1 MAANG
6 VSSGACAV
14 SEEEA
19 RSEAERLLADPR
31 LHVSDRHRAFLRYI
45 VDARFEGRSDTIKA
59 YSIAIDVFK
68 RPASFDPSS
77 DPIVRIE
84 ATRLRESLQKY
95 YAQLADEPGARLDI
109 PRGRYVPVFVERDN
123 PPCLEEDGE
132 LQDVGLPTEE
142 PTQAA
147 SRPEGRN
154 WRHAIVGGAALFA
167 AALIG
172 GLAYEAASP
181 TLPDTQKPFVALSIN
196 ASQNDKAAG
205 EAVMEDLAVSLAR
218 FGTVRLKSGASGSRV
233 PSDAME
239 QSLYEINM
247 RYAENESSVSLWWQV
262 SDAASGEA
270 VWTDEERRPV
280 AAGTRDEA
288 MRDLVFS
295 VSRRL
300 ARPAGIINAIELRRN
315 LPASTIGNVCVL
327 RGEFAVEQ
335 RDAAGLRAVR
345 SCLEATIAADPT
357 DSDAMATLA
366 RVFVW
371 IGRATGDDSYFGRG
385 LELANRAATLSP
397 SSPRAALAQLGVQYQ
412 LGQNEISIAAGRRG
426 VALNPENADLL
437 AKLSMVVFLTG
448 HWEEG
453 VQLARQAGEIAGQ
466 PIRDASFVMILDEY
480 RQERYA
486 QAVFLARQVPAPD
499 APTTVLKLAAIARL
513 GDGRMTE
520 QEIAAARLQHPDLH
534 RTVAAMFTGARY
546 DSNLRDA
553 LRAGILEAGLKMP
566 ELASNGAM

>member
-6 VSSGACAV
+6 VSSGARTVC
-14 SEEEA
+14 EKEA
-19 RSEAERLLADPR
+19 RAEAERLLADPR
-31 LHVSDRHRAFLRYI
+31 LHISDRHRAFLKY
-45 VDARFEGRSDTIKA
+45 VVNALFEGRSETVKA
-59 YSIAIDVFK
+59 YSIAIDVFN

-84 ATRLRESLQKY
+84 ATRLRETLQKY
-95 YAQLADEPGARLDI
+95 YGQIADEPGARLDI
-109 PRGRYVPVFVERDN
+109 PRGRYVPVFVERDH
-123 PPCLEEDGE
+123 PPCPDEDGE
-132 LQDVGLPTEE
+132 PQDVGLPTEE
-142 PTQAA
+142 PQAA
-147 SRPEGRN
+147 SPPDGRK
-154 WRHAIVGGAALFA
+154 WRHAMFGGAALLA
-167 AALIG
+167 AAVTG
-172 GLAYEAASP
+172 GLAYDATSP

-196 ASQNDKAAG
+196 ASQKDKAAG

-218 FGTVRLKSGASGSRV
+218 FGTVRLKSGASGSRT

-239 QSLYEINM
+239 QSLYQINL
-247 RYAENESSVSLWWQV
+247 RYAEDESSVSLWWQV

-270 VWTDEERRPV
+270 VWTDEERRTV
-280 AAGTRDEA
+280 ASGLRNEA
-288 MRDLVFS
+288 MHDLVFA

-300 ARPAGIINAIELRRN
+300 ARPAGIINAVELRRN

-335 RDAAGLRAVR
+335 RDAAGLKAAR
-345 SCLEATIAADPT
+345 SCLTATIAADPT
-357 DSDAMATLA
+357 NADAMATLA
-366 RVFVW
+366 RVYVW
-371 IGRATGDDSYFGRG
+371 IGRSTGDDSYFGRG

-448 HWEEG
+448 HWGEG
-453 VQLARQAGEIAGQ
+453 VQLAREATEIAGQ

-480 RQERYA
+480 RRERYA
-486 QAVFLARQVPAPD
+486 QAVFLARQVPSPD

-513 GDGRMTE
+513 GDRPATE
-520 QEIAAARLQHPDLH
+520 LEIAAARLQHPDLD
-534 RTVAAMFTGARY
+534 RTVAAMFSGARY

-553 LRAGILEAGLKMP
+553 LRAGISEAGLKMP

>member
-6 VSSGACAV
+6 VSNGARVV

-19 RSEAERLLADPR
+19 RAEAERLLADPR

-59 YSIAIDVFK
+59 YSIAIDVFN

-95 YAQLADEPGARLDI
+95 YGQIADEPGARLDI
-109 PRGRYVPVFVERDN
+109 PRGRYVPVFVERDQ
-123 PPCLEEDGE
+123 PPCPDEEGE
-132 LQDVGLPTEE
+132 LQEAGLLAEE

-147 SRPEGRN
+147 LRPVSGK
-154 WRHAIVGGAALFA
+154 WRHVVMGGAVLLAVSLA
-167 AALIG
+167 V
-172 GLAYEAASP
+172 GLAYDAASP
-181 TLPDTQKPFVALSIN
+181 KLPDTQKPFIALSMN
-196 ASQNDKAAG
+196 ASEQDKAAG

-218 FGTVRLKSGASGSRV
+218 FGTVRLKSETPVSRSSRDEV
-233 PSDAME
+233 AKSF
-239 QSLYEINM
+239 YKIKM
-247 RYAENESSVSLWWQV
+247 RYAEDESSVSLWWQV
-262 SDAASGEA
+262 ADNASGEA

-280 AAGTRDEA
+280 AGGSRDEA
-288 MRDLVFS
+288 MRELVFA

-300 ARPAGIINAIELRRN
+300 ARPAGIINAVELRRN

-335 RDAAGLRAVR
+335 RDAAGLKAAR
-345 SCLEATIAADPT
+345 SCLAATIAADPS

-366 RVFVW
+366 RVYVW
-371 IGRATGDDSYFGRG
+371 IGRATGDGSYFGRG

-412 LGQNEISIAAGRRG
+412 LGQTEISIAAGRRG

-453 VQLARQAGEIAGQ
+453 VQLARQAAEIAGQ

-513 GDGRMTE
+513 GDRPVTE
-520 QEIAAARLQHPDLH
+520 QEIAAARLQHPDLE
-534 RTVAAMFTGARY
+534 RTVAAMFSGARY

-553 LRAGILEAGLKMP
+553 LRAGISEAGLKMP